1 MADRM
6 RGDAKPL
13 GHSLSAK
20 GVRDGDNRVLAHAA
34 LMTRNLSSVKTS
46 EPTFRQIFCHG
57 TIKAMNDTDRPFA
70 DIADRIRWHRAL
82 LDLNQSEYAAKAGLK
97 RAQLNNWESGDY
109 RLSVDGAL
117 ALRRTYGLS
126 LDFMYE
132 GIDDALPMTLRN
144 AWRDRPDVTASRKSI
159 VKPEA

>member
-1 MADRM
+1 
-6 RGDAKPL
+6 
-13 GHSLSAK
+13 
-20 GVRDGDNRVLAHAA
+20 
-34 LMTRNLSSVKTS
+34 
-46 EPTFRQIFCHG
+46 
-57 TIKAMNDTDRPFA
+57 MNDIERPFA
-70 DIADRIRWHRAL
+70 DIAERIRWHRDLVAL
-82 LDLNQSEYAAKAGLK
+82 KQADYAAKAGLT
-97 RAQLNNWESGDY
+97 RQQLNNWETGDY

-144 AWRDRPDVTASRKSI
+144 AWRDRPEVTASKKSI